1 MHDPSFQVFEVHVP
15 IPVVRWKVRATP
27 NGLRR
32 RRWTGGGPEHL
43 GKPMHNPLRPGG
55 WDLVIARRLIGWWN
69 VLEIWHDEPEG
80 RDSGTV
86 CKGHHGS
93 KLDLH
98 NVRWAWRHRRH
109 LHIYSPPVRR
119 MVAWRKQRCAGCGHR
134 FRWKRD
140 ARHSLGWSAREVY
153 HSPCASLVTVRSQ
166 LEDAYSVLAFD
177 ANDNAKWRVGRAL
190 DARSEKKAELAR
202 ADRGEP
208 TP

>member
-1 MHDPSFQVFEVHVP
+1 MHDPSFKVFEVHVP
-15 IPVVRWKVRATP
+15 LPVVRWKVRATS

-55 WDLVIARRLIGWWN
+55 WELVIARRLIGWWN
-69 VLEIWHDEPEG
+69 VLEVWHDEPGG
-80 RDSGTV
+80 RDSGSV

-109 LHIYSPPVRR
+109 LHIYSPPIRR
-119 MVAWRKQRCAGCGHR
+119 VVSWRKLRCAGCGHR

-140 ARHSLGWSAREVY
+140 SRHSLGWSAREVY
-153 HSPCASLVTVRSQ
+153 HGPCASLVMVRGQ
-166 LEDAYSVLAFD
+166 LEDAYAVLAFD
-177 ANDNAKWRVGRAL
+177 ADDNAKWRVGRAL
-190 DARSEKKAELAR
+190 DARSEKKSEQ
-202 ADRGEP
+202 P
-208 TP
+208 T